1 MLTRIDTGFVGFCLK
16 FRTIEGRRPRSP
28 TIQLIRLPPAANVED
43 CDRVKKNGLQE
54 EEEEEDL
61 SVRVSSNVGTV
72 SGSQRKQFTYWHPSS
87 SSR

>member
-28 TIQLIRLPPAANVED
+28 TIQLIRLPPAAVANVED
-43 CDRVKKNGLQE
+43 CDRVKKNGLKEE

-72 SGSQRKQFTYWHPSS
+72 SGSQRKQFTY
-87 SSR
+87 